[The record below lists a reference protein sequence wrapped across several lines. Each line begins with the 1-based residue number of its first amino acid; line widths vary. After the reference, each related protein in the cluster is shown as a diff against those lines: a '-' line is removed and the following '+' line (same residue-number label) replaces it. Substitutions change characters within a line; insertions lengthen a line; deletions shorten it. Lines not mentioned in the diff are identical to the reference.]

1 MTYDEFV
8 WAFVT
13 AICLFAMIMYVI
25 ANNGDDD
32 GSV

>member
-13 AICLFAMIMYVI
+13 AITVFVIVMYII
-25 ANNGDDD
+25 ANDGDDD
-32 GSV
+32 GAV

>member
-8 WAFVT
+8 MAFVLAMT
-13 AICLFAMIMYVI
+13 IFAIGMYVI

>member
-13 AICLFAMIMYVI
+13 AMTLFAIIMYVI
-25 ANNGDDD
+25 ASNGDDD